1 MTMRSLLVPL
11 IGAAPSA
18 VPLEAAFQLARRFDA
33 FVEAYHPVLDPVLSA
48 AYFGDGATG
57 PILDN
62 VVAAIGR
69 ESELR
74 RQRAQALYERTLA
87 AADGAAPRTDFASE
101 SGIEEDLVATRAR
114 RHDLCLMP
122 RLDKTTAYLGVIESV
137 LYESGRPMLAVP
149 PDGAVPAEAGIAV
162 IAWNDTPEAARAV
175 ALALPLI
182 ERMARVVVVGVG
194 EVPLDGMAEYL
205 RRHDLAVT
213 ARMLEKQSR
222 SMLEDPAG
230 EMILRACAE
239 ENADLLVMGAY
250 SHGRLRR
257 LVMGGA
263 TRKALSEATIPV
275 LMAH

>member
-11 IGAAPSA
+11 IGAAPNA
-18 VPLEAAFQLARRFDA
+18 APLEAAFQLARRFDA
-33 FVEAYHPVLDPVLSA
+33 YVEAYHPVLDPVLSA

-87 AADGAAPRTDFASE
+87 AADASVPRAGFASE
-101 SGIEEDLVATRAR
+101 SGIEEDLVAARAR

-122 RLDKTTAYLGVIESV
+122 RLEGTTAYLSAIESV
-137 LYESGRPMLAVP
+137 LYDSGRPMLMVP
-149 PDGAVPAEAGIAV
+149 PDGAVPADAGSAV
-162 IAWNDTPEAARAV
+162 IAWNDTPEAARAIGF
-175 ALALPLI
+175 ALPLL

-194 EVPLDGMAEYL
+194 EVPLDGMVEYM

-213 ARMLEKQSR
+213 ARALEKQGR

-239 ENADLLVMGAY
+239 ESADLLVMGAY

-257 LVMGGA
+257 LIMGGA
-263 TRKALSEATIPV
+263 TRKALSDAPLPV